1 MGRDFLIKPGS
12 VFLIL
17 VICGTLYGMFVW
29 AESSFMESGRESID
43 KQDEVIGCSNL
54 NVRFVD
60 KNSNETHQT
69 VFVQVSRDLE
79 ALSVTFHGEQNRTKV
94 IEDID
99 SNSVRSVS
107 AKLDQANKVEAKA
120 KGCDKVF
127 G

>member
-43 KQDEVIGCSNL
+43 KQEEVIGCSNL
-54 NVRFVD
+54 NVRFID
-60 KNSNETHQT
+60 RNSNETHQT
-69 VFVQVSRDLE
+69 VFVQVSRDVE
-79 ALSVTFHGEQNRTKV
+79 ALSITFHGKQNKTKV
-94 IEDID
+94 IQDLN

-107 AKLDQANKVEAKA
+107 AKLDRADKVQAKVE
-120 KGCDKVF
+120 GCDQVF